1 MTSLYNILIH
11 AAIVFVALVISKCM
25 YLLHFNIE
33 VLLFEPDYTLKIR
46 KFIKVT
52 LKKSRGFGYTCTEL
66 MGNQ

>member
-1 MTSLYNILIH
+1 MIH
-11 AAIVFVALVISKCM
+11 VAIVFVALVISKCM

-52 LKKSRGFGYTCTEL
+52 LKKSRGFGYTFTEVA
-66 MGNQ
+66 GNQ